1 MNYFCRNFQDMQ
13 TTNPEIEKLKRCIE
27 ENLNR
32 RIVTSTDFIFLS
44 DAVWDRTH
52 ETISSSTLKRLW
64 GYVKG
69 YDNMR
74 ATTLNVLARFLGYN
88 SWDDFLDKIGRESNS
103 DPVLSPH
110 VNANDLTVGDHVKVS
125 WMPNRRC
132 TFRYLGEKKFIIEK
146 AENSKLKVGDTFY
159 CDLFILHEPL
169 YMSRLIQSNNPPIDF
184 AVGNKGGLCELEVC
198 YTK

>member
-1 MNYFCRNFQDMQ
+1 MH
-13 TTNPEIEKLKRCIE
+13 TTNPEIEKLKKCIE

-32 RIVTSTDFIFLS
+32 KIVTSNDFIFLS
-44 DAVWDRTH
+44 GAVWERTH

-74 ATTLNVLARFLGYN
+74 ATTLEVLTRFLGYK
-88 SWDDFLDKIGRESNS
+88 SWDDFLDKIGRESDS
-103 DPVLSPH
+103 DAVLSPH
-110 VNANDLTVGDHVKVS
+110 VNADNLKVGDMVKVS

-132 TFRYLGEKKFIIEK
+132 TFRYLGNKKFIVEK

-169 YMSRLIQSNNPPIDF
+169 YISNLVQDTNPPIDF
-184 AVGNKGGLCELEVC
+184 SVGNKGGLCEVAKLSQSVN
-198 YTK
+198 